1 MHHPNDESESIR
13 QLLLV
18 KRDQRWVFRY
28 RSGEEQDLML
38 HLARTAQ
45 DPQQD
50 FDWFDAAVLSHRL
63 GTRLAEQM
71 KQWMGANCTSGR

>member
-1 MHHPNDESESIR
+1 MPQSSDQPETTR

-18 KRDQRWVFRY
+18 KRDQHWLFRY
-28 RSGEEQDLML
+28 EPGQEPQLL
-38 HLARTAQ
+38 VQLARTAR

-63 GTRLAEQM
+63 GSRLGEQL
-71 KQWMGANCTSGR
+71 QRLMGTTC